1 MAREGC
7 LGLQLYVHGKK
18 REREEREEELSFYF
32 ILKILKIYQFIHSTK
47 NKNIIY
53 LIKIICF

>member
-7 LGLQLYVHGKK
+7 FGLQLYVHRKK

-32 ILKILKIYQFIHSTK
+32 ILKILKYINFFILLK
-47 NKNIIY
+47 
-53 LIKIICF
+53 IKI